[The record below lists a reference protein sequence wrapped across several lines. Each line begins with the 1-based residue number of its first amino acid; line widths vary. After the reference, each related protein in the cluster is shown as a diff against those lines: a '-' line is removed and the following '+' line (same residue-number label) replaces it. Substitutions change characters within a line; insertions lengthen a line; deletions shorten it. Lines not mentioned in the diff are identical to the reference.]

1 MNILARCLSAIVLIC
16 LALILCAQVAA
27 QHPNE
32 TSAPGGARI
41 QVHVNV
47 VLIPVVV
54 RDAQGLAVGT
64 LKQEDFQIFDKDKPR
79 ALSGFTIVKR
89 AALQSESPASPLPP
103 EAPGASAPTP
113 APQSTVAPQ
122 RFIVFLLD
130 DLHLSFGNLA
140 QVQKAA
146 IRILPLS
153 LAESDMAAVVSTS
166 GSNSGLTRDHAALQ
180 EAVMK
185 IQSQNHDQHTQRD
198 CPDLDYYRANLIQ
211 NGHDNAAFDAAV
223 RDALSCANLDPKIY
237 LHVAEGMVRT
247 AASRILTAGDSDVH
261 TTLGFV
267 KELIRRMSGLPG
279 QRTLILVSPG
289 FLTITPEAMSAKS
302 EIIDYA
308 AQCNVTIN
316 ALDAKALYTTEI
328 AASERGAG
336 SEYALATGNES
347 QSRRESLELSEN
359 VMAEFA
365 DGTGGTYFHNS
376 NDLAGGLQSLTAAPE
391 YVYLLEFSLDH
402 VKPDGAY
409 HRLKVKVDRG
419 GMQLKAR
426 RGYFAP
432 MPEKVKK

>member
-166 GSNSGLTRDHAALQ
+166 GSNSGLTRD
-180 EAVMK
+180 
-185 IQSQNHDQHTQRD
+185 
-198 CPDLDYYRANLIQ
+198 
-211 NGHDNAAFDAAV
+211 
-223 RDALSCANLDPKIY
+223 
-237 LHVAEGMVRT
+237 
-247 AASRILTAGDSDVH
+247 
-261 TTLGFV
+261 
-267 KELIRRMSGLPG
+267 
-279 QRTLILVSPG
+279 
-289 FLTITPEAMSAKS
+289 
-302 EIIDYA
+302 
-308 AQCNVTIN
+308 
-316 ALDAKALYTTEI
+316 
-328 AASERGAG
+328 
-336 SEYALATGNES
+336 
-347 QSRRESLELSEN
+347 
-359 VMAEFA
+359 
-365 DGTGGTYFHNS
+365 
-376 NDLAGGLQSLTAAPE
+376 
-391 YVYLLEFSLDH
+391 
-402 VKPDGAY
+402 
-409 HRLKVKVDRG
+409 
-419 GMQLKAR
+419 
-426 RGYFAP
+426 
-432 MPEKVKK
+432 